1 MAEFLPLAADRRT
14 HPGDDLLS
22 FIAADPDVSLDEVVA
37 TAILIAVAGHET
49 TANMLG
55 AGVVTLLTRADDGSR
70 ALDRIDP
77 ADPALVTELLR
88 LHGPVQSTVR
98 TATTDHRIAGTRIA
112 AGDTVLVVVAAANRD
127 PAVFDQPNQI
137 RLDRH
142 GSAPLSFGYGAH
154 YCLGAAVAQLE
165 LRTALPEILDRQPVL
180 AGSVHWRDTAAIRGP
195 LSVPLT
201 FRST

>member
-1 MAEFLPLAADRRT
+1 MYGYAVLNKVLSELSRLREDMVNAGAMDAQRFARVYVDAAAAQARTATTVLA
-14 HPGDDLLS
+14 
-22 FIAADPDVSLDEVVA
+22 
-37 TAILIAVAGHET
+37 
-49 TANMLG
+49 N
-55 AGVVTLLTRADDGSR
+55 DGSR
-70 ALDRIDP
+70 VIDRVDP

-98 TATTDHRIAGTRIA
+98 TATTDHTIAGTRIA

-127 PAVFDQPNQI
+127 PAVFDQPDQF

-165 LRTALPEILDRQPVL
+165 LLTAIPKIFDRQPVL
-180 AGSVHWRDTAAIRGP
+180 AGSVHWRDAPAIRGP
-195 LSVPLT
+195 LSVPLIFSST
-201 FRST
+201 SGAFRKKG